1 MTSSEIRQKAREAL
15 TGKWGKA
22 ALITLCYFLVEYLI
36 GFIIGIFED
45 SAFSLVLSI
54 ANIIITV
61 PLSYGILYE
70 FIKLKRGENVKVFDF
85 FNLGFSN
92 FKRSWKV
99 VFSTIIKMIVPIA
112 LIIVA
117 FIIFS
122 IGLGVSIFEY
132 NNTSTIS
139 SLSVISVI
147 ALIVMF
153 VAEIW
158 AIVKGLYYVLSNYIA
173 IDNPEMSSK
182 EAVLESERLMQ
193 NNRAKY
199 FLLNLSFIGWAILSV
214 FTLYIGLLW
223 LTPYMQVAQIVFYE
237 LLAGKNNK
245 NETEVIAEIT
255 PEENNAE

>member
-1 MTSSEIRQKAREAL
+1 
-15 TGKWGKA
+15 
-22 ALITLCYFLVEYLI
+22 
-36 GFIIGIFED
+36 
-45 SAFSLVLSI
+45 
-54 ANIIITV
+54 
-61 PLSYGILYE
+61 
-70 FIKLKRGENVKVFDF
+70 
-85 FNLGFSN
+85 
-92 FKRSWKV
+92 
-99 VFSTIIKMIVPIA
+99 MIVPIA